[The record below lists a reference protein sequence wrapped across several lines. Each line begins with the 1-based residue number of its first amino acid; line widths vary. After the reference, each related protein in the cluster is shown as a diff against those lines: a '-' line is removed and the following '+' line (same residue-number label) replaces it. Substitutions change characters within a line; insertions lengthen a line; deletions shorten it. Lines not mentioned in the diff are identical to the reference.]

1 MRVAGIV
8 ALVLVA
14 APVASQA
21 SESCMTQSEARKA
34 FASSHLYWHGANHC
48 WDATPVRRHGPHTIA
63 QRKKERPVAEESHPP
78 TPKWRDAL
86 SEMLPP
92 DNSTQ
97 ALVAPPAPI
106 QMAAAAASAPALMN
120 WLDRWVDI
128 APAER
133 TAPMGTKS
141 DMLGA
146 SQAAAPAPT
155 YASMVTPTALIS
167 MFMAIVLTLGLLDL
181 TFRKRVKRRA

>member
-8 ALVLVA
+8 ALMLVA
-14 APVASQA
+14 APVAAQA

-63 QRKKERPVAEESHPP
+63 QRKKERPVAEEIQP
-78 TPKWRDAL
+78 PKWRDAM

-92 DNSTQ
+92 DSSTQ
-97 ALVAPPAPI
+97 APAAPAPTL
-106 QMAAAAASAPALMN
+106 MADAATNAPARLN

-128 APAER
+128 VPIER

-146 SQAAAPAPT
+146 SQAAAPT

-167 MFMAIVLTLGLLDL
+167 MFFAIVLTLGLLDL